1 MYTTGA
7 RPVLIWLY
15 PFYHRSL
22 ELSHY
27 NDPLTGSVLSLPFP
41 QTISLYFSPSPYLCI
56 LIAARSIF
64 IQSPGLCR
72 CSSPLL
78 YHLLQC
84 NHPGL
89 YLAIASKYPPP
100 LCRPVERAS
109 GGSSCMRGHVSDQH
123 SRLVSFQARSAY
135 LNNNAGVNSTSHRLP
150 CDVFWL
156 QQSSTTGPFIV
167 KMQKFFLQVMPYS
180 KMERGAVYNFLSH
193 GCFGFL
199 SSLPSCGS
207 VVRDATLVSSLGT
220 RKRWVVARWSK
231 FVSCALSWE
240 PDTNQ
245 SVLRLARV
253 ICIASY
259 TSCPRQEAPQMHSLG
274 VNL

>member
-1 MYTTGA
+1 MCTTGA

-109 GGSSCMRGHVSDQH
+109 GGSSCWEGMCLISI
-123 SRLVSFQARSAY
+123 
-135 LNNNAGVNSTSHRLP
+135 P
-150 CDVFWL
+150 
-156 QQSSTTGPFIV
+156 
-167 KMQKFFLQVMPYS
+167 
-180 KMERGAVYNFLSH
+180 
-193 GCFGFL
+193 
-199 SSLPSCGS
+199 
-207 VVRDATLVSSLGT
+207 
-220 RKRWVVARWSK
+220 
-231 FVSCALSWE
+231 ALSL
-240 PDTNQ
+240 
-245 SVLRLARV
+245 SKRAVLTWTTMPASIRHLIGFPVMCSGCSKAARRAHSSSKCRNSFCKWCL
-253 ICIASY
+253 I
-259 TSCPRQEAPQMHSLG
+259 PRWNGALSTIFCLMAALDVSARYQA
-274 VNL
+274 VAV

>member
-1 MYTTGA
+1 MISGEGYIDNKQPSNSDFQSA
-7 RPVLIWLY
+7 RAFRANI
-15 PFYHRSL
+15 
-22 ELSHY
+22 
-27 NDPLTGSVLSLPFP
+27 NK
-41 QTISLYFSPSPYLCI
+41 Q
-56 LIAARSIF
+56 
-64 IQSPGLCR
+64 
-72 CSSPLL
+72 
-78 YHLLQC
+78 
-84 NHPGL
+84 
-89 YLAIASKYPPP
+89 
-100 LCRPVERAS
+100 ERAS

-199 SSLPSCGS
+199 SSLPRCGS

-220 RKRWVVARWSK
+220 RKR
-231 FVSCALSWE
+231 
-240 PDTNQ
+240 
-245 SVLRLARV
+245 
-253 ICIASY
+253 
-259 TSCPRQEAPQMHSLG
+259 
-274 VNL
+274 